1 MDYSIDKMAQI
12 QMRNSTSAGP
22 LKALKDKMQTLRT
35 ELEETRELYEQAER
49 GRLREIEEREKV

>member
-1 MDYSIDKMAQI
+1 MAQI